1 MLKIDIPMIFNNFMA
16 TLKKT
21 ELFKKLY
28 GMVNMIINHLHV
40 EFDILVD
47 FYNKVIL
54 TTIAELK
61 KIVNMI
67 MNIPTF
73 SKYLIYYLTYVV
85 NNVVN

>member
-1 MLKIDIPMIFNNFMA
+1 MIFNNVMA

-21 ELFKKLY
+21 ELYKKIY
-28 GMVNMIINHLHV
+28 GIVNKIINHFPI
-40 EFDILVD
+40 EFNILVD

-61 KIVNMI
+61 KIANMI
-67 MNIPTF
+67 MTIKTF